1 MFYTLTNTMC
11 YHSNKLNVHYLHD
24 IGSQGPQVTPSR
36 RGKEGKS
43 PPRGGGASGP
53 SCTPRAKRSHGTAA
67 SPGRVWKGSVGAH
80 AKERQGGTDPAQR
93 KCHRIKDNSV
103 EVPAFP
109 PNTLSPGL
117 VRHRAEPLPQHLSL
131 GRAPRPWP
139 CWGLSPSFPRGPGP
153 AKSGGMW
160 VWAKGS

>member
-1 MFYTLTNTMC
+1 MC

-24 IGSQGPQVTPSR
+24 IGSQGPQVTPSQ

-43 PPRGGGASGP
+43 PPRGASGP
-53 SCTPRAKRSHGTAA
+53 SCTPRALRLPRGSAHTERHP
-67 SPGRVWKGSVGAH
+67 SPGRGVEGEHMTGSTGAH
-80 AKERQGGTDPAQR
+80 AKEQRGGTDPSKR
-93 KCHRIKDNSV
+93 KCHKIKDNSV

-131 GRAPRPWP
+131 GRAPGPWP
-139 CWGLSPSFPRGPGP
+139 CWGLSPSFPRGPW
-153 AKSGGMW
+153 S
-160 VWAKGS
+160 S